1 MSRYILIHRLR
12 GPVLLLLA
20 GVVALLRQTNAIHC
34 FWCLFFPLALIAFGV
49 LLLAER
55 MVLASGGGYPPYSGT
70 PYAGSPYQD
79 PANPAAPPTTQPYPT
94 GTSTS
99 IVPAHSNDFDKDPD
113 GGQS

>member
-1 MSRYILIHRLR
+1 MNRYILIHRLR

-20 GVVALLRQTNAIHC
+20 GVVELLHVWNVINC
-34 FWCLFFPLALIAFGV
+34 FWCVFFPLALIAFGV

-55 MVLASGGGYPPYSGT
+55 MSLSTEGGYPPYSGA
-70 PYAGSPYQD
+70 PYAGSPYTGSPNPSGV
-79 PANPAAPPTTQPYPT
+79 PATQAYPT